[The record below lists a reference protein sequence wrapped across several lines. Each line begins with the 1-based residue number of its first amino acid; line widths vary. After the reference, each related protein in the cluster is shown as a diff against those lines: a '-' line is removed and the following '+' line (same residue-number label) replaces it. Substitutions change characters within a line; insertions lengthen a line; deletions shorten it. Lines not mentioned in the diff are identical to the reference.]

1 MTGISDYSALVD
13 RAYDA
18 LPEKTAEHERFQVP
32 ELDTLVEGNTTVIR
46 NFADICDSVNR
57 EPEQVIAYLLREL
70 GTAGNLDGKRAMLK
84 GKATT
89 TLIKERIKEYIDL
102 YVLCRECGRPDTR
115 IVKDGRTSLLE
126 CDACGAHR
134 PLRVRKGGKTEEK
147 VEDVIE
153 GSTLEVMINDVGR
166 KGDGIAK
173 KGKYIIYVP
182 GTTKGSIVK
191 VKIEKVSGT
200 VAFGKLVR
208 E

>member
-1 MTGISDYSALVD
+1 MTGISDYSSLVD
-13 RAYDA
+13 RAYGA

-32 ELDTLVEGNTTVIR
+32 ELDILVEGNTTVIR

-57 EPEQVIAYLLREL
+57 DLEQVIAYLLREL

-102 YVLCRECGRPDTR
+102 YVLCGECGRPDTR

-182 GTTKGSIVK
+182 ATAKGSIVK

-200 VAFGKLVR
+200 VAFGRLVR